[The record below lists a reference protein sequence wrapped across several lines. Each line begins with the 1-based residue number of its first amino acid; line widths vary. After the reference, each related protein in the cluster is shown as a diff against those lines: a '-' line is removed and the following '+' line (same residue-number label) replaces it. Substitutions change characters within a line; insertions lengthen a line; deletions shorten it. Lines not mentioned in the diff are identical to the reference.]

1 METNPI
7 RKLDKENS
15 HLKKFL
21 EYLEIQKNYS
31 SDTILNYRKDLEEF
45 LGFCIK
51 SGFSY
56 LNVTYNDA
64 KKYLLYLY
72 EEEEEKATTVSR
84 KISSIRSF
92 YRYLSKERISDNS
105 AFSLL
110 VLPKKEKRLP
120 KFFEYSELQ
129 ELFIVP
135 DCSNPLGQRN
145 ALILEMLYA
154 TGVRVSELVNIKM
167 EDISFTD
174 KTIRIL
180 GKGNKMRIVYFNSV
194 TLKRLKYY
202 LEHGR
207 IVFNTSGSSYLF
219 LNRSGEQLTT
229 RRVEQILNEII
240 QKTSINKKIS
250 PHMIRHSFATHLLN
264 EGCDLL
270 SVQQLLGHESL
281 SATSIYTHITND
293 RIKDVYLKT
302 HPRARKK
309 D

>member
-1 METNPI
+1 METSSI
-7 RKLDKENS
+7 RELDRKNI

-31 SDTILNYRKDLEEF
+31 SDTIINYRKDLEEF
-45 LGFCIK
+45 LGFCI
-51 SGFSY
+51 SNDFSY
-56 LNVTYNDA
+56 LDITYPDA

-72 EEEEEKATTVSR
+72 EEEQEKATTVSR

-110 VLPKKEKRLP
+110 VLPKKEKKLP

-129 ELFIVP
+129 ELFLVP
-135 DCSNPLGQRN
+135 DCSNPLGQRD
-145 ALILEMLYA
+145 ALVLEMLYA
-154 TGVRVSELVNIKM
+154 TGVRVSELVNIKI
-167 EDISFTD
+167 EDISFID

-180 GKGNKMRIVYFNSV
+180 GKGNKMRIVYFNSI

-207 IVFNTSGSSYLF
+207 VIFNTSGSAYLF
-219 LNRSGEQLTT
+219 LSRRGEQLTT